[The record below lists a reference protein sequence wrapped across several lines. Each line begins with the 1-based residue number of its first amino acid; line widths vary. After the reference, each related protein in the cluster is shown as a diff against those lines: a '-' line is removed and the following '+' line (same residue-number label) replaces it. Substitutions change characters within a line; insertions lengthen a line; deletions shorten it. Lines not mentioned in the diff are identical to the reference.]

1 MVGELNKADLAK
13 FMITHAQVS
22 PPHIGSIEFCPVIP
36 KTIWRNG
43 RRIRNGQKA
52 RAVQEIYCYQAKFV
66 ASELSPEQHLSIAF
80 LCRKEGLTG
89 LGAASRPP
97 SSRFALD
104 SESINEGANN
114 RTSMS
119 LH

>member
-22 PPHIGSIEFCPVIP
+22 PPHIRPIEFCPVIP

-43 RRIRNGQKA
+43 RRIRNGQK
-52 RAVQEIYCYQAKFV
+52 EIYCYQAKFV
-66 ASELSPEQHLSIAF
+66 PSELSPGQHLSIAS

-114 RTSMS
+114 RSSM
-119 LH
+119 